1 MEPFMTIKEMNNLD
15 GVHMSPLCKFWPV
28 THFFSKK
35 TPNISEFAC
44 TFKDPITSEIVP
56 IDWFIYPIVVL
67 LNLKGYYTTNACS
80 GHIDRPWQDDFTDG
94 YLTFYEKELEIEK
107 LADETYDCN
116 VDRSI
121 TPSIGK
127 LGRMIRTDGSTYIEW
142 RCSKSPDDIFKM
154 MCYLFEK
161 VNSLPW
167 KKDIADPK
175 LQNFKIDKDKR

>member
-1 MEPFMTIKEMNNLD
+1 MKTQNL
-15 GVHMSPLCKFWPV
+15 GY
-28 THFFSKK
+28 
-35 TPNISEFAC
+35 
-44 TFKDPITSEIVP
+44 EIV
-56 IDWFIYPIVVL
+56 
-67 LNLKGYYTTNACS
+67 
-80 GHIDRPWQDDFTDG
+80 
-94 YLTFYEKELEIEK
+94 
-107 LADETYDCN
+107 DESYDHN

-127 LGRMIRTDGSTYIEW
+127 LGRMIQPDGSTYIEW

-175 LQNFKIDKDKR
+175 LQNFKIDKAKC